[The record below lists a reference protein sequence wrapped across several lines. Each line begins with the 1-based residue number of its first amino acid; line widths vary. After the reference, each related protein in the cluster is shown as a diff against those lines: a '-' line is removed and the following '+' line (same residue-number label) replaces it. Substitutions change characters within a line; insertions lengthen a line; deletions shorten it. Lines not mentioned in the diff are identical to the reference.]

1 MHQFKYDADILEQ
14 FPNTVGGIIY
24 ATGLSNSLS
33 SDALIND
40 YTKEQA
46 QTLERIG
53 NTPLSDIPALSAWRS
68 VFSAFGVSP
77 TKYRSAPEAL
87 LRRLTK
93 KGNIPSI
100 NTLVDIGNL
109 VSIRYALPV
118 AMMDRRDLTGT
129 LSVQFAKGHERFTE
143 LGNDAIIHPD
153 EGEVIFADET
163 DLIFARRWCWRQS
176 AQSASRA
183 DTTDL
188 LIAIEAQHKEG
199 TLSVEHALT
208 DLQALLATHAGGSYQ
223 AAILTAANPIFS
235 AT

>member
-1 MHQFKYDADILEQ
+1 MVIFQYDAAILEK
-14 FPNTVGGIIY
+14 FPMTVGGIIY
-24 ATGLSNSLS
+24 ASGVTNPPSS
-33 SDALIND
+33 SDLVAD
-40 YTKEQA
+40 YTKTQH

-53 NTPLSDIPALSAWRS
+53 NTPLSEIPSLSAWRS

-100 NTLVDIGNL
+100 NTLVDVGNL
-109 VSIRYALPV
+109 VSIRYALPI
-118 AMMDRRDLTGT
+118 AIMDRRDLTST
-129 LSVQFAKGHERFTE
+129 LTVKFADGSERFTE
-143 LGNDAIIHPD
+143 LGNDALLHP
-153 EGEVIFADET
+153 EAGEVIFADET

-188 LIAIEAQHKEG
+188 LIAIESQHDDGK
-199 TLSVEHALT
+199 TDVEQAMT
-208 DLQALLATHAGGSYQ
+208 DLQNLLTKYTGGSYQ
-223 AAILTAANPIFS
+223 VTLLSAENAAFS
-235 AT
+235 VT